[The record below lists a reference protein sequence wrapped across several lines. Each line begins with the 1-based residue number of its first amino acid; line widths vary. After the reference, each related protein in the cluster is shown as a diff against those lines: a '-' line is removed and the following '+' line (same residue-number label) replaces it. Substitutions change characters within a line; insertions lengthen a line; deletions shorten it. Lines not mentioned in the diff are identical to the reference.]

1 MTCNLAVS
9 IAKAGI
15 SNEQLLALLT
25 PATIEPVLLG
35 YLRQQYPQK
44 NPQARM
50 CAPEML
56 EVSLR
61 DCTITITRGQVEVT
75 SYSSNQRLTERLA
88 KEVGG
93 VLAALAD
100 VLFQQQIQTLLQTL
114 GIEPQVETV
123 TVENEGKMQ
132 QAAVFTLALS

>member
-15 SNEQLLALLT
+15 SNELLLALLT
-25 PATIEPVLLG
+25 PAIIEPVLLG

-44 NPQARM
+44 NPRM
-50 CAPEML
+50 HMLATETL
-56 EVSLR
+56 EVYLGA
-61 DCTITITRGQVEVT
+61 CTITITCGQIEVT

-100 VLFQQQIQTLLQTL
+100 SHFQQQIQTLLQTL
-114 GIEPQVETV
+114 GIEPQIETV

-132 QAAVFTLALS
+132 QAAVFTLML

>member
-25 PATIEPVLLG
+25 PATIEPVLLA
-35 YLRQQYPQK
+35 YLRQQYPQE
-44 NPQARM
+44 QSRSYTYASDR
-50 CAPEML
+50 L
-56 EVSLR
+56 DILLG
-61 DCTITITRGQVEVT
+61 DCTITIIRGQIEVT
-75 SYSSNQRLTERLA
+75 SYSTSQNHASRLA
-88 KEVGG
+88 KEIEG
-93 VLAALAD
+93 VLTALAD
-100 VLFQQQIQTLLQTL
+100 ALFQQQIQETLRTL

-132 QAAVFTLALS
+132 QAAVFTLTF

>member
-44 NPQARM
+44 NPRTRI

-100 VLFQQQIQTLLQTL
+100 ALFQQQIQTLLQTL
-114 GIEPQVETV
+114 GIEPQAETV

-132 QAAVFTLALS
+132 QAAVFTLAL

>member
-25 PATIEPVLLG
+25 PARIEPVLLA

-44 NPQARM
+44 ALSSAIMGN
-50 CAPEML
+50 EEL
-56 EVSLR
+56 EIALGS
-61 DCTITITRGQVEVT
+61 DTIRIVRGQIEVT
-75 SYSSNQRLTERLA
+75 SYSTNQRWTERLA
-88 KEVGG
+88 KELEG

-100 VLFQQQIQTLLQTL
+100 ALFQQQIQELLQSL

-132 QAAVFTLALS
+132 QAAVFTLTL